1 MRDKLTKIVHSQE
14 TTAGRVFDA
23 VTIFLILISVVI
35 QTIETLPKL
44 TSFLSQFFSTLELI
58 ITVIFTVEYALRVY
72 VADRKGNYIFSVF
85 GIVDL
90 LAILPYYV
98 TFGSINLQV
107 LRLLRLI
114 RVFRIFKFVRYNN
127 AVNRYKEA
135 FKSIKEEAVLF
146 FCATAVLLYF
156 SSVGI
161 YYFEHEAQPEN
172 FNSIIHSFWWAVIT
186 LTTVGYGDVY
196 PITAGGR
203 FFTCVI
209 LLIGLGIVA
218 VPTGLIASALS
229 KIRQQDVEDKR
240 TDG

>member
-1 MRDKLTKIVHSQE
+1 MREKLAIIVQSQE

-23 VTIFLILISVVI
+23 VTIFLILISAVV
-35 QTIETLPKL
+35 QTIETLPNL
-44 TSFLSQFFSTLELI
+44 TLFSIQLLSILELT

-72 VADRKGNYIFSVF
+72 VADRKISYIFSVF

-90 LAILPYYV
+90 LAILPFYI
-98 TFGSINLQV
+98 TLGSVNLQV

-114 RVFRIFKFVRYNN
+114 RIVRIFKFARYNT
-127 AVNRYKEA
+127 AVIRYKLA

-161 YYFEHEAQPEN
+161 YYFEHTAQPDQ
-172 FNSIIHSFWWAVIT
+172 FKSIIHSFWWAVIT

-196 PITAGGR
+196 PVTAGGR

-229 KIRQQDVEDKR
+229 KIRQQDVEEN
-240 TDG
+240 

>member
-1 MRDKLTKIVHSQE
+1 MRDKLADIVHNQN
-14 TTAGRVFDA
+14 TTAGRIFDA

-35 QTIETLPKL
+35 QTVETLPNL
-44 TSFLSQFFSTLELI
+44 TRFSVQLLSQLELT

-72 VADRKGNYIFSVF
+72 VADRKRGYIFSVF

-90 LAILPYYV
+90 LAVLSYYI
-98 TFGSINLQV
+98 TLGSVNLQV

-114 RVFRIFKFVRYNN
+114 RIVRIFKFARYNT
-127 AVNRYKEA
+127 AVIRYKEA
-135 FKSIKEEAVLF
+135 FKSIKEEAILF

-161 YYFEHEAQPEN
+161 YYFEHEAQPEH
-172 FNSIIHSFWWAVIT
+172 FESIIHSFWWAVIT

-196 PITAGGR
+196 PVTAGGR

-229 KIRQQDVEDKR
+229 KIRQQEVEEQ
-240 TDG
+240 

>member
-1 MRDKLTKIVHSQE
+1 MRDKLANIVHSQS

-23 VTIFLILISVVI
+23 VTIFLIIISVVI
-35 QTIETLPKL
+35 QTIETLPNL
-44 TSFLSQFFSTLELI
+44 TLFSKQLLSNLELT
-58 ITVIFTVEYALRVY
+58 ITVIFTVEYALRFY
-72 VADRKGNYIFSVF
+72 VADRKRNYMFSVF

-90 LAILPYYV
+90 LAILPYYL
-98 TFGSINLQV
+98 TFGSVNLQV

-114 RVFRIFKFVRYNN
+114 RIFRILKIVRYNN
-127 AVNRYKEA
+127 AASRYKEA
-135 FKSIKEEAVLF
+135 FKSIKEEAILF

-172 FNSIIHSFWWAVIT
+172 FASIIHSFWWAVIT

-196 PITAGGR
+196 PITTGGR

-218 VPTGLIASALS
+218 VPTGLVASALS
-229 KIRQQDVEDKR
+229 KIRQQEVE
-240 TDG
+240 

>member
-1 MRDKLTKIVHSQE
+1 MRNHLANIVHNQN
-14 TTAGRVFDA
+14 TIAGRVFDV
-23 VTIFLILISVVI
+23 VTIFLIIISVVI
-35 QTIETLPKL
+35 QTIETLPNL
-44 TSFLSQFFSTLELI
+44 TPFFKQLFSTLELT

-72 VADRKGNYIFSVF
+72 VADRKGNYIFSAF

-98 TFGSINLQV
+98 TFGGVNLQV

-114 RVFRIFKFVRYNN
+114 RVFRIFKVVRYND
-127 AVNRYKEA
+127 AVFRYKEA
-135 FKSIKEEAVLF
+135 FKSIKEEAILF

-172 FNSIIHSFWWAVIT
+172 FKSIIHSFWWAVIT

-229 KIRQQDVEDKR
+229 KIRQQEVEKE
-240 TDG
+240 

>member
-1 MRDKLTKIVHSQE
+1 M
-14 TTAGRVFDA
+14 AGRVFDA
-23 VTIFLILISVVI
+23 VTIILILISVVI
-35 QTIETLPKL
+35 QTLETLPNL
-44 TSFLSQFFSTLELI
+44 TLFSIHLLSILELT
-58 ITVIFTVEYALRVY
+58 ITVVFTVEYALRIY
-72 VADRKGNYIFSVF
+72 VADRKGKYIFSTF

-90 LAILPYYV
+90 LAVLPYYITLGGV
-98 TFGSINLQV
+98 NLQV

-114 RVFRIFKFVRYNN
+114 RIVRIFKFARYNT
-127 AVNRYKEA
+127 AVIRYKLA

-161 YYFEHEAQPEN
+161 YYFEHAAQPEQ
-172 FNSIIHSFWWAVIT
+172 FKSIIHSFWWAVIT

-196 PITAGGR
+196 PVTTGGR

-229 KIRQQDVEDKR
+229 KIRQQEVEEK
-240 TDG
+240 

>member
-1 MRDKLTKIVHSQE
+1 MRVPIRDELLNVVHSQK
-14 TTAGRVFDA
+14 TTAGRIFDA

-35 QTIETLPKL
+35 QTIETLPNL
-44 TSFLSQFFSTLELI
+44 TLFVKQLLSIFELT
-58 ITVIFTVEYALRVY
+58 ITVIFTVEYVLRIY
-72 VADRKGNYIFSVF
+72 VADRKGKYIFSVF

-90 LAILPYYV
+90 LAVLPYYI
-98 TFGSINLQV
+98 TLGSVNLQV

-114 RVFRIFKFVRYNN
+114 RIVRLFKFARYNT
-127 AVNRYKEA
+127 AILRYNLA
-135 FKSIKEEAVLF
+135 FKSITEEAILF

-161 YYFEHEAQPEN
+161 YYFEHEAQPEH
-172 FNSIIHSFWWAVIT
+172 FKSIIHSFWWAVIT

-196 PITAGGR
+196 PVTVGGR
-203 FFTCVI
+203 IFTCVI

-229 KIRQQDVEDKR
+229 KIRQQEFE
-240 TDG
+240 